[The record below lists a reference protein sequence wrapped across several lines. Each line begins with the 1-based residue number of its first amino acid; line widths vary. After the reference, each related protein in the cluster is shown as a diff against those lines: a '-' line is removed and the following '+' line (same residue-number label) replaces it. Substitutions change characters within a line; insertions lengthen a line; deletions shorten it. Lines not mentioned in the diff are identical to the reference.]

1 MKGESYQ
8 EYMPKPGCGCGPRA
22 DTSNALVILAVGL
35 LVISI
40 VVFVM
45 NPGEKE
51 SSTSAKKLVSVE
63 NQKVVEQVTPAEA
76 ITLGDV
82 VTDHTGKSTIEV
94 TNKKD
99 PEGKDKVVK
108 FKADSDGEYY
118 FVSASLPDKKR
129 AANMLAEIHRRS
141 QYLMQSIDEMLDGG
155 ERVKAIDGVD
165 VTDNMKRL
173 VKKHYKKRIPFAEYY
188 NPHDNTVG
196 SNSAKGEL
204 IEMCL
209 RNKFKPQEW
218 NSVNTLFRVH
228 VHELAHSADKDY
240 REDGDHGPVF
250 NRLMNFLLQTAGNLG
265 IYSCEEYKK
274 SGRAFCGL
282 RLSEEDSHCG

>member
-1 MKGESYQ
+1 MKGESYE
-8 EYMPKPGCGCGPRA
+8 EYMPQRTCGPRA
-22 DTSNALVILAVGL
+22 DTSNALVVLAVGL
-35 LVISI
+35 LIISL
-40 VVFVM
+40 VVFFRGNFDSSYGTASQGVSEKRVM
-45 NPGEKE
+45 ENQ
-51 SSTSAKKLVSVE
+51 SVE
-63 NQKVVEQVTPAEA
+63 NVTPAEA

-94 TNKKD
+94 TKKRD

-108 FKADSDGEYY
+108 FRADSDGEYY

-141 QYLMQSIDEMLDGG
+141 QYLLQSIDEMMDGG

-165 VTDNMKRL
+165 ITANMKRL
-173 VKKHYKKRIPFAEYY
+173 VNKHYRKRIPFAEYY

-250 NRLMNFLLQTAGNLG
+250 NRLMNFLLQTAGYLD
-265 IYSCEEYKK
+265 IYSCEEYKR
-274 SGRAFCGL
+274 SGRRFCGL

>member
-1 MKGESYQ
+1 MEASADSYQ
-8 EYMPKPGCGCGPRA
+8 LPSKCGCGPRK
-22 DTSNALVILAVGL
+22 DTSNVLIFLSLAL
-35 LVISI
+35 LVGAIILYVTSPKSASGAGTK
-40 VVFVM
+40 VPARVM
-45 NPGEKE
+45 
-51 SSTSAKKLVSVE
+51 E

-94 TNKKD
+94 TDQED
-99 PEGKDKVVK
+99 PSGKDKVVK
-108 FKADSDGEYY
+108 FKSDIDGEYY
-118 FVSASLPDKKR
+118 FVSASLPEKKR
-129 AANMLAEIHRRS
+129 AANLLAEVHRRS
-141 QYLMQSIDEMLDGG
+141 QYLLQAIDEMLDGG

-173 VKKHYKKRIPFAEYY
+173 VKKHYRKRIPFAEYH
-188 NPHDNTVG
+188 NPKDKTVG

-209 RNKFKPQEW
+209 RSKFDTKEW
-218 NSVNTLFRVH
+218 NSPNTLFRVH

-274 SGRAFCGL
+274 SGRKMCGL
-282 RLSEEDSHCG
+282 VLTEEDSHCG